1 MKKALT
7 LEHVNKSFK
16 DYHGHKLEA
25 LRDINLTLHEGEF
38 FVLLGPSGC
47 GKSTLLRIMSSLE
60 RDFLGKLEY
69 EKDITTVDFSFV
81 FQSFALLPWLTVEEN
96 IGLGLMTKN
105 IPEHD
110 VKKIVDRELIQ
121 LGLEKFARHYPRELS
136 GGMKQRVGIARAL
149 AINPKIM
156 FLDEPFSALD
166 SFTAKSLR
174 EELIKIWQ
182 ERQMTVVMVTH
193 NIEEALQL
201 GDRVAVMSAQP
212 GKIEEVITNTLPRPR
227 ELRSPE
233 FFTLEDK
240 LMELVK
246 I

>member
-1 MKKALT
+1 MKNALT

-25 LRDINLTLHEGEF
+25 LRDINLTIQEGEF

-60 RDFLGKLEY
+60 TGFQGKLTYDEN
-69 EKDITTVDFSFV
+69 ITKNDFSFV
-81 FQSFALLPWLTVEEN
+81 FQGFALLPWLTVEEN
-96 IGLGLMTKN
+96 VSLGLMSKN
-105 IPEHD
+105 MPEHD
-110 VKKIVDRELIQ
+110 IKKIVERELLA
-121 LGLEKFARHYPRELS
+121 LGLEKFTKHYPRELS

-174 EELIKIWQ
+174 QELIKIWQ
-182 ERQMTVVMVTH
+182 ERRMTVVMVTH

-201 GDRVAVMSAQP
+201 GDRVAVMSARP
-212 GKIEEVITNTLPRPR
+212 GKIEEIATNTLPRPR

-233 FFTLEDK
+233 FFAMEDK
-240 LMELVK
+240 LADLVK